1 MGNDDE
7 GNDPE
12 GEEKGGM
19 DGMGKPV
26 LLLDVR

>member
-19 DGMGKPV
+19 GWDGEAV